1 MRNIYL
7 QVVLP
12 LSQVTSVNPSSSM
25 RNRAER
31 YIQIMTMDNHEFWFM
46 GFVNFDK
53 AFKNL
58 FEAPRRRDVNGH
70 QRS

>member
-46 GFVNFDK
+46 GFV
-53 AFKNL
+53 
-58 FEAPRRRDVNGH
+58 
-70 QRS
+70 RS

>member
-1 MRNIYL
+1 M
-7 QVVLP
+7 VLP

-58 FEAPRRRDVNGH
+58 YEAPEAP
-70 QRS
+70 